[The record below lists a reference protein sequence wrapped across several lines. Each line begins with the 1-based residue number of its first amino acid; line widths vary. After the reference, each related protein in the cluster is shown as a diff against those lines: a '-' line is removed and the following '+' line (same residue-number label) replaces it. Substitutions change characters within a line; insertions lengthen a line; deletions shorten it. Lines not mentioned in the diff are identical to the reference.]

1 MEGWGRRRR
10 ALGSDPN
17 HLLTVSLPLTGMPQT
32 VPEYCTTTLPVGS
45 FVAVPLVSVKGQ
57 FTPPCETSPLAVQL
71 SVDPEI
77 EPVPPPLMLMLP
89 PHVAANETV
98 ALEVLT
104 GVTVYW
110 TFPQPVAG
118 VEGERDD
125 QVPANVSMPTA
136 GDGDVG
142 EEEEDESFFIVS
154 SRLQPVVRAHA
165 SEVRRAARSSALE
178 PPGRR
183 QGVLDR
189 LSARLARS
197 CTRELGSDPNQ
208 AAESSAWV
216 DAA

>member
-1 MEGWGRRRR
+1 M
-10 ALGSDPN
+10 GSDPN

-32 VPEYCTTTLPVGS
+32 VPEYCTTTLPFGS

-142 EEEEDESFFIVS
+142 EEEEDESFFILS
-154 SRLQPVVRAHA
+154 SRLQPVVRVHA
-165 SEVRRAARSSALE
+165 SASETGSQVERILRASRE
-178 PPGRR
+178 PPGRPESVYRPGLRGPAPANWGLTPTR
-183 QGVLDR
+183 QLNRQLGV
-189 LSARLARS
+189 
-197 CTRELGSDPNQ
+197 
-208 AAESSAWV
+208 
-216 DAA
+216 